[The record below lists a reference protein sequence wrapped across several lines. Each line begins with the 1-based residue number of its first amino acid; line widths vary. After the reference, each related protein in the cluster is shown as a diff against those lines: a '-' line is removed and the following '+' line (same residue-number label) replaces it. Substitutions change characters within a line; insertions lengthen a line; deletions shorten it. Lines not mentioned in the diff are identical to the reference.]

1 MIKPEDIINTLI
13 DYYESDIN
21 KHIMNIEI
29 MLHNPLAFHDHDKF
43 NEAIENQLDLIT
55 ESKDR
60 KDALI
65 MVQNYLN
72 EEGYFAWGEPDRF

>member
-1 MIKPEDIINTLI
+1 
-13 DYYESDIN
+13 
-21 KHIMNIEI
+21 MNIEI

-72 EEGYFAWGEPDRF
+72 EEGYFAWGEPDRL

>member
-60 KDALI
+60 KEALLL
-65 MVQNYLN
+65 VRDYLLDWD
-72 EEGYFAWGEPDRF
+72 ESIA